1 MPPKRKKPIK
11 SKNQPTK
18 KKAKKSPKKGSKSK
32 TKMSTMDIEAAV
44 EKFKAKPSDKNLKP
58 LLSGAATLPIIK
70 QKYKGK

>member
-1 MPPKRKKPIK
+1 
-11 SKNQPTK
+11 
-18 KKAKKSPKKGSKSK
+18 
-32 TKMSTMDIEAAV
+32 MSTMDIEAAV